1 MSRERTFCSSEAHSL
16 RLVELK
22 REMVG
27 GGRGR
32 GEVVGE
38 GVMGRRVRERKGG
51 SEGVRGGGG
60 MRKTTPMRGS
70 VSSFH

>member
-51 SEGVRGGGG
+51 SEGGG
-60 MRKTTPMRGS
+60 MRKTTLMRGS
-70 VSSFH
+70 VSSLH